1 MSVFDTMAP
10 MPERQLDGTSLN
22 VIDADT
28 IRNEDTGESYRFPGV
43 DAPEVEKF
51 IGSKDYTT
59 GTAGGE
65 ATTDAVYELMN
76 NLGYTNPKPRLDE
89 NGEIQMDRGGTRII
103 ADWYN
108 DAGENF
114 TARGLQEGIY
124 KPTEF
129 TNASEDL
136 MFSLGES
143 RREREALLYDPA
155 AEPSVVTDDWATAR
169 NMIAE
174 SLEKEGFK
182 QYGLLRIAD
191 NEAELAAAKQFGVLD
206 YYDQNRVESRSSD
219 RTLMNEALNPWSDS
233 FDKALIGVNESWYGL
248 KNMWGEATDN
258 ENLAE
263 VGRLGVERQR
273 ERIAKYG
280 TSIVDWKDVDSF
292 SDGIDYVMNN
302 AAMSLPYMAIAGA
315 SVAAAPIVGTAA
327 GALGAGSLLTGG
339 ITLGASMFAP
349 ASIYAA
355 QTWNEM
361 EGKKN
366 MSVAVGSGILQ
377 SAFERLGVEII
388 VGKTFGSFA
397 PKKLMN
403 EAVENLVTKGVKGI
417 KYSRPEAIKMVGNA
431 TRKSIAEYTG
441 DAAKAAASQV
451 AAKQIVKNMSSRAL
465 KGGAGE
471 AFTEGLQEAT
481 AYTAATLGSD
491 KVFDYNE
498 LAERMVAGAVAGATL
513 GTAFAAPGAIYDTGA
528 WVDLKVR
535 KMPAEA
541 KRRSQDGARAERER
555 TENGQLAYDEA
566 KADEIARQKASGA
579 KRINRKL
586 VEQVAEE
593 ARELGSRVQSID
605 EMLDEEQNHVLAI
618 RSNGVLKS
626 YKVKG
631 KDTPVKRADITNIND
646 RKTDHESVP
655 KDNSLGGVVNRVLT
669 GSVKLVRK
677 LVRTA
682 ISEDQRDKS
691 NAADT
696 VGAMFDSSHAKS
708 KSGKDF
714 ESYKFDLVSQYK
726 NMIQIPQNFYAALNN
741 NRIVSKSKKAEIS
754 KKVYSVLRNAID
766 SKTGKIDVDK
776 VPPMDG
782 RSEIIQ
788 LFEEMNRLSDEMH
801 RRQAKY
807 TVDPKTGAE
816 TLGYIQNYLIKFKA
830 LSKAAISAD
839 RAKFEE
845 TLVKQYKKRGMTF
858 EAAKELTDRI
868 LDNNE
873 VSTINDVLDKNFNV
887 TKGGIVPG
895 SHRKRSLAMSE
906 DPEFDQFM
914 EQDIFANIASAVKS
928 ASRFEAH
935 RKYIGKDGEVIG
947 SLLDKME
954 YDDGMSK
961 EEVNAIASRIVDFLN
976 AESGNYKRP
985 TSDGGKKAVAV
996 QKNLMFLATFS
1007 MLGLATV
1014 ASIVEIALSGRA
1026 LTSDQIYGRK
1036 GDTTGRTSLNSWGRE
1051 LAQMLGDLMGFAGDT
1066 VLWKDEG
1073 VGKQSKGQ
1081 EIIRNLGYYEWDVG
1095 AATVT
1100 GVSEINPL
1108 HQKWY
1113 EMFFKMT
1120 GLTGWTNFTRA
1131 TRASIA
1137 NDFMFDHLG
1146 KIVEF
1151 RRMKRSNPDL
1161 VKDNDIQESEEM
1173 LRNLGM
1179 NVDDMAR
1186 IYEVQAN
1193 NPEAPLNENDYA
1205 IMTEN
1210 TRTATFNFINDAVAL
1225 PTVGNRPLIYQDPR
1239 FALLTQFQGFIATFS
1254 SNHIPKLYDQYIKRG
1269 NPSMKYN
1276 AFAIMTTMIMLGFAS
1291 QYLKDLIK
1299 YGGSGKDMKTVG
1311 NPYLET
1317 SEYIQR
1323 GIRSSG
1329 LLGVS
1334 ERLFDMAFPI
1344 YDDKRTDGPLEWS
1357 WQQFS
1362 GEAPA
1367 AGIINRGARVAE
1379 KIVEGDFA
1387 SAGQQASKI
1396 TPVFGVVGA
1405 ERTGQVL
1412 GDAADLISRTFS
1424 SWNYKGDK

>member
-1 MSVFDTMAP
+1 
-10 MPERQLDGTSLN
+10 
-22 VIDADT
+22 
-28 IRNEDTGESYRFPGV
+28 
-43 DAPEVEKF
+43 
-51 IGSKDYTT
+51 
-59 GTAGGE
+59 
-65 ATTDAVYELMN
+65 
-76 NLGYTNPKPRLDE
+76 
-89 NGEIQMDRGGTRII
+89 
-103 ADWYN
+103 
-108 DAGENF
+108 
-114 TARGLQEGIY
+114 
-124 KPTEF
+124 
-129 TNASEDL
+129 
-136 MFSLGES
+136 
-143 RREREALLYDPA
+143 
-155 AEPSVVTDDWATAR
+155 
-169 NMIAE
+169 
-174 SLEKEGFK
+174 
-182 QYGLLRIAD
+182 
-191 NEAELAAAKQFGVLD
+191 
-206 YYDQNRVESRSSD
+206 
-219 RTLMNEALNPWSDS
+219 
-233 FDKALIGVNESWYGL
+233 
-248 KNMWGEATDN
+248 
-258 ENLAE
+258 
-263 VGRLGVERQR
+263 
-273 ERIAKYG
+273 
-280 TSIVDWKDVDSF
+280 
-292 SDGIDYVMNN
+292 
-302 AAMSLPYMAIAGA
+302 
-315 SVAAAPIVGTAA
+315 
-327 GALGAGSLLTGG
+327 
-339 ITLGASMFAP
+339 
-349 ASIYAA
+349 
-355 QTWNEM
+355 
-361 EGKKN
+361 
-366 MSVAVGSGILQ
+366 
-377 SAFERLGVEII
+377 
-388 VGKTFGSFA
+388 
-397 PKKLMN
+397 
-403 EAVENLVTKGVKGI
+403 
-417 KYSRPEAIKMVGNA
+417 
-431 TRKSIAEYTG
+431 
-441 DAAKAAASQV
+441 
-451 AAKQIVKNMSSRAL
+451 
-465 KGGAGE
+465 
-471 AFTEGLQEAT
+471 
-481 AYTAATLGSD
+481 
-491 KVFDYNE
+491 
-498 LAERMVAGAVAGATL
+498 
-513 GTAFAAPGAIYDTGA
+513 
-528 WVDLKVR
+528 
-535 KMPAEA
+535 
-541 KRRSQDGARAERER
+541 
-555 TENGQLAYDEA
+555 
-566 KADEIARQKASGA
+566 
-579 KRINRKL
+579 
-586 VEQVAEE
+586 
-593 ARELGSRVQSID
+593 
-605 EMLDEEQNHVLAI
+605 
-618 RSNGVLKS
+618 
-626 YKVKG
+626 
-631 KDTPVKRADITNIND
+631 
-646 RKTDHESVP
+646 
-655 KDNSLGGVVNRVLT
+655 
-669 GSVKLVRK
+669 
-677 LVRTA
+677 
-682 ISEDQRDKS
+682 
-691 NAADT
+691 
-696 VGAMFDSSHAKS
+696 
-708 KSGKDF
+708 
-714 ESYKFDLVSQYK
+714 
-726 NMIQIPQNFYAALNN
+726 
-741 NRIVSKSKKAEIS
+741 
-754 KKVYSVLRNAID
+754 
-766 SKTGKIDVDK
+766 
-776 VPPMDG
+776 MDG

-1026 LTSDQIYGRK
+1026 LTADQIYGRK
-1036 GDTTGRTSLNSWGRE
+1036 GATTGRTSLNSWGRE

-1412 GDAADLISRTFS
+1412 GDAADVISRTFS